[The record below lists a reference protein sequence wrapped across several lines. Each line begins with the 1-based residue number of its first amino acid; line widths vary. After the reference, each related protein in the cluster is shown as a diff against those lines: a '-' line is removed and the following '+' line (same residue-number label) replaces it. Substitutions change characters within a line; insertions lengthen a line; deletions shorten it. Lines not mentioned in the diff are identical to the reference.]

1 MSGTGTTGGAPGKLQ
16 WIQSLRGIAALM
28 VLFFHM
34 TPHWATVPALAVFTG
49 AMQWG
54 FAGVDVF
61 FALSGFVV
69 YQAAKKAVRQGV
81 IARFVQ
87 HRLLRVYLGYWPV
100 LCLLALTNA
109 WVLNRPF
116 PPAEKALFSIL
127 LFYPSMW
134 DNWLLPAW
142 SLTFELCFY
151 AWVLVL
157 ILAWRSRPQV
167 MVALALAF
175 LLVWNVGW
183 ILLQP
188 GVVYGG
194 QQPLR
199 YALSPFGI
207 EFFMGALASEV
218 FERTRT
224 PAGRARVAL
233 LLVGGTMVAGG
244 FALGTTTPAFTNVD
258 ILRVASFGAAGLGLL
273 LLFLALELGRLA
285 PPRWLVVVGNAS
297 YSLYLLH
304 TILLDLFAALRS
316 LIERYIGWSAAPLLL
331 VIVMPVVI
339 VLLAVLWYRK
349 VERPLLELALR
360 RGARPA
366 RRIPAGESS

>member
-1 MSGTGTTGGAPGKLQ
+1 MERQAGAARKLQ
-16 WIQSLRGIAALM
+16 WIQSLRGVAALM

-34 TPHWATVPALAVFTG
+34 TPHWATVPVLAVFTG

-69 YQAAKKAVRQGV
+69 YQAAKKAVQQGT

-87 HRLLRVYLGYWPV
+87 HRLRRVYLGYWPV
-100 LCLLALTNA
+100 LCLLALVNA
-109 WVLNRPF
+109 LVLHRPF
-116 PPAEKALFSIL
+116 PSAEKALLSIL
-127 LFYPSMW
+127 LFYPNFS
-134 DNWLLPAW
+134 DNWLVPAW

-151 AWVLVL
+151 AWVLAL
-157 ILAWRSRPQV
+157 IVVWRSRPQV
-167 MVALALAF
+167 MVTLAVLC

-199 YALSPFGI
+199 YALSPYAI

-218 FERTRT
+218 FARF
-224 PAGRARVAL
+224 RAPSRRGYAAL
-233 LLVGGTMVAGG
+233 LMAGAVLAVCG
-244 FALGTTTPAFTNVD
+244 FAIGVANTFNTTE
-258 ILRVASFGAAGLGLL
+258 ILRVATFGAAGLGLL
-273 LLFLALELGRLA
+273 LFFLGLELGTIA
-285 PPRWLVVVGNAS
+285 PQRWLVAVGDAS

-304 TILLDLFAALRS
+304 TILLDGFAVARNAL
-316 LIERYIGWSAAPLLL
+316 ERHAGWGGAPLVLLL
-331 VIVMPVVI
+331 VSVMPVVV
-339 VLLAVLWYRK
+339 VLLSVLWYRK
-349 VERPLLELALR
+349 VERPLLVRALARFPL
-360 RGARPA
+360 GPP

>member
-1 MSGTGTTGGAPGKLQ
+1 MSGIGRTGGAPGKLQ

-34 TPHWATVPALAVFTG
+34 TPHWAAVPALAVFTG

-69 YQAAKKAVRQGV
+69 YQAAKKAVRQGA

-100 LCLLALTNA
+100 LCLFAVVTA
-109 WVLNRPF
+109 GVLQRPF
-116 PPAEKALFSIL
+116 PSAEKTLFSVL

-157 ILAWRSRPQV
+157 ILVWRSRPQV
-167 MVALALAF
+167 TVALALVF

-188 GVVYGG
+188 GVVYAG

-218 FERTRT
+218 FERLRT
-224 PAGRARVAL
+224 PSGRARAAL
-233 LLVGGTMVAGG
+233 LLMGGAMVAGG
-244 FALGTTTPAFTNVD
+244 FALGTTTSAFTNVD
-258 ILRVASFGAAGLGLL
+258 ILRVLTFGSAGLGLL
-273 LLFLALELGRLA
+273 LFFVALELGPVA
-285 PPRWLVVVGNAS
+285 PPRWLVVVGDAS

-304 TILLDLFAALRS
+304 TIMLDLFAVVRSAL
-316 LIERYIGWSAAPLLL
+316 ERHTGWSAAPLL
-331 VIVMPVVI
+331 VATVMPVVV

-349 VERPLLELALR
+349 VERPLLVLAL
-360 RGARPA
+360 ARLPVGPT
-366 RRIPAGESS
+366 RD

>member
-1 MSGTGTTGGAPGKLQ
+1 MERQAGAAGKLQ
-16 WIQSLRGIAALM
+16 WIQSLRGVAALM

-34 TPHWATVPALAVFTG
+34 TPHWATVPALALFTG

-69 YQAAKKAVRQGV
+69 YQAAKKAVRQGA

-87 HRLLRVYLGYWPV
+87 HRLLRVYLGYWAV
-100 LCLLALTNA
+100 LCVLALANA
-109 WVLNRPF
+109 VVLHRPF
-116 PPAEKALFSIL
+116 PPAEKALFSTL
-127 LFYPSMW
+127 LLYPAML

-167 MVALALAF
+167 MVALAVLF
-175 LLVWNVGW
+175 LLAWNLGW

-207 EFFMGALASEV
+207 EFFMGALASEL
-218 FERTRT
+218 FERIRT

-233 LLVGGTMVAGG
+233 QLVGGAMVAGG
-244 FALGTTTPAFTNVD
+244 FALGTTTSAFTNVD
-258 ILRVASFGAAGLGLL
+258 ILRVATFGAAGLGLL
-273 LLFLALELGRLA
+273 LFFLALELGRLA
-285 PPRWLVVVGNAS
+285 PPRWLVTVGDAS

-304 TILLDLFAALRS
+304 TILLDGFAVARSAL
-316 LIERYIGWSAAPLLL
+316 ERHIGWSGAPLLL
-331 VIVMPVVI
+331 VSVMPVVV
-339 VLLAVLWYRK
+339 VLLAILWYRR
-349 VERPLLELALR
+349 VEQPLLALALEKF
-360 RGARPA
+360 
-366 RRIPAGESS
+366 PAGPPRSTVSGSRS